1 MEQWAA
7 GEGRGV
13 ARPMPGWENPENLFS
28 TIENLPPFPA
38 MSTSAYF
45 WEAPEV
51 ERKERDI
58 GNSSCPSKVV
68 DEALQWE
75 R

>member
-1 MEQWAA
+1 MGGW
-7 GEGRGV
+7 GRG
-13 ARPMPGWENPENLFS
+13 RSEDIGWDQTNFATENS
-28 TIENLPPFPA
+28 RHSPA

>member
-1 MEQWAA
+1 
-7 GEGRGV
+7 
-13 ARPMPGWENPENLFS
+13 
-28 TIENLPPFPA
+28 

>member
-7 GEGRGV
+7 GEGEGV
-13 ARPMPGWENPENLFS
+13 ARQCRVGTTWKNLFS
-28 TIENLPPFPA
+28 TIETPPIPA

>member
-1 MEQWAA
+1 ME
-7 GEGRGV
+7 EGTLETYFRRLKTS
-13 ARPMPGWENPENLFS
+13 A
-28 TIENLPPFPA
+28 FPA